1 VTARADAQEAFRL
14 VRQGQCNCGP
24 STGRHHAVLALLELL
39 ARDGEAAWSDVLS
52 GGEASAIR
60 FNRANGLQ
68 PQSPP
73 AGTKFA
79 AFGSY
84 GWFLK
89 YLVGGAPRG
98 GRYSATGPPVQT
110 SVDRSASGALI
121 RLANSGGKR

>member
-39 ARDGEAAWSDVLS
+39 ARDGEAAWSDVLAR
-52 GGEASAIR
+52 GEASAVR
-60 FNRANGLQ
+60 FNSANGL
-68 PQSPP
+68 PPEAPP

-98 GRYSATGPPVQT
+98 DRYSTTGPAVQT
-110 SVDRSASGALI
+110 SVDRSGNGAVI
-121 RLANSGGKR
+121 RLA